1 MQPKEAP
8 RIPLDRITGLRF
20 MRGVKA
26 FATSEVGGK
35 AKCLGF
41 WLIGLMIAVNV
52 LNVVNSYVGRDFMT
66 AVENRNVS
74 GFAWQAFF
82 YILVFAASTGVA
94 VYVKYS
100 EESLGLLW
108 RKWLVKHL
116 VDRYMDNRNYYRL
129 YASGEITNPDQR
141 ITDDVKAFTVTTL
154 SFTLMFLN
162 GAFTVVAFSGV
173 LWFINPWLFGAAVLY
188 AGIGSWASYYLGHS
202 LVGLNYNQF
211 DKEALFRADFVHVR
225 ENAESVA
232 LLHREERLK
241 IGMMHHLGELVAN
254 FKNIILVNRNLGFFT
269 IGYNYLAQIV
279 PILIVAP
286 LFFRG
291 EIEFGVVTQSAMAF
305 THLLGAFSLIV
316 TNFQSISTFTA
327 VIARLGSLEEAIDN
341 DGQRQTLA
349 VAQDTGIA
357 VATPGIEIAEENDH
371 VEHKDLT
378 LLSPHDG
385 RKLVRDLTISV
396 PFGTRLLISGP
407 NEDAKMALFRAT
419 AGIWSGGSGRIVRPP
434 FGQIY
439 FLPER
444 PYLPSVTLREL
455 LVRTGQEEE
464 VSEELLFTELRA
476 LKIDSVVQRAGG
488 FDVAHNWKDILSLGE
503 QQLLAFVRLVLV
515 SPRFVFLERV
525 GHALSREDAAN
536 VLEVLAKKDIT
547 YITVGRHGV
556 RDDDDKLKHYDAVL
570 ELMVDGNW
578 IWSPIKD
585 GRIASQG

>member
-1 MQPKEAP
+1 
-8 RIPLDRITGLRF
+8 

-26 FATSEVGGK
+26 FSTSEVGGK
-35 AKCLGF
+35 AKCLGL

-100 EESLGLLW
+100 EERLGLLW
-108 RKWLVKHL
+108 RKWLTKRL
-116 VDRYMDNRNYYRL
+116 IDRYMERRNFYRL

-173 LWFINPWLFGAAVLY
+173 LWLINPWLFGAAVLY

-225 ENAESVA
+225 ENAESIA

-241 IGMMHHLGELVAN
+241 SGMMHHLGELVTN

-341 DGQRQTLA
+341 DGQRHVLA
-349 VAQDTGIA
+349 MEQDAAA
-357 VATPGIEIAEENDH
+357 VPAESPAEAPAIEITEENDH
-371 VEHKDLT
+371 VEHKHLT

-385 RKLVRDLTISV
+385 RKLVKDLTVRV

-419 AGIWSGGSGRIVRPP
+419 AGIWSGGEGQIVRPP

-455 LVRTGQEEE
+455 LVRTGQEED
-464 VSEELLFTELRA
+464 VADELLIAELRA
-476 LKIDSVVQRAGG
+476 LRIDSVIKRAGG

-536 VLEVLAKKDIT
+536 VLEVLAQKSIT

-578 IWSPIKD
+578 IWSPIKE
-585 GRIASQG
+585 GKIATPAK